1 MAFAASA
8 MQSTAQHRTAM
19 EIMIQPFADCHISK
33 RAHVSAAARPLVF
46 AIWIAS
52 YLAIDLIMWAGGR
65 STLVSNIVISL
76 PMMLTA
82 PLLTMALERLR
93 RRRLFAFGAVP
104 TMATLVPAAVGV
116 AMAQVLVD
124 YSSVRVGAAMLFP
137 DWQAYVPTEHRQF
150 GFGIYVYTLHFLC
163 CLLTLTLLQA
173 RHSVELAA
181 RQHDEA
187 LGARRR
193 AEAQALR
200 LQLNPHFLFNALN
213 SIAALVSTGGNRVA
227 DAMICRLSDFM
238 RATMMGAA
246 ESDVS
251 LANEIATT
259 ESYLAIERLRFGDRL
274 SVAFSI
280 APEAWD
286 AAIPALIL
294 QPLAENAVKHGLA
307 TPHSAIHI
315 QTNVKRM
322 GDLLAITV
330 TDRRVTIGADTAR
343 IVPDGTGIG
352 LGNVRDRVALFG
364 GGCGRVETETL
375 DDGFCVRLVLPY
387 RRFATTSGAAR

>member
-1 MAFAASA
+1 
-8 MQSTAQHRTAM
+8 
-19 EIMIQPFADCHISK
+19 MIQPFADSHMSK
-33 RAHVSAAARPLVF
+33 RADVSAAAHPLVF

-82 PLLTMALERLR
+82 PLLTLALERLR
-93 RRRLFAFGAVP
+93 RRLLFAFGAIP
-104 TMATLVPAAVGV
+104 TTVALIPAAVGA
-116 AMAQVLVD
+116 AMVQGLVD
-124 YSSVRVGAAMLFP
+124 YSSVRVAAAMLFP

-150 GFGIYVYTLHFLC
+150 GFGIYIYTLHFLC
-163 CLLTLTLLQA
+163 CLLALTLLQA
-173 RHSVELAA
+173 RHSVEVAA
-181 RQHDEA
+181 RRHDEA

-213 SIAALVSTGGNRVA
+213 SIAALVATGGNRVA

-274 SVAFSI
+274 TFAFSVATD
-280 APEAWD
+280 AWD
-286 AAIPALIL
+286 ATTPPLIL

-307 TPHSAIHI
+307 APHTAIHV
-315 QTNVKRM
+315 QTDVKRT
-322 GDLLAITV
+322 GDMLAITV
-330 TDRRVTIGADTAR
+330 TDRRVAMGADTPR
-343 IVPDGTGIG
+343 IAPDNTGVG
-352 LGNVRDRVALFG
+352 LANVRDRVALFG
-364 GGCGRVETETL
+364 AGRGHVETEVL
-375 DDGFCVRLVLPY
+375 ADGFCVRLVIPY
-387 RRFATTSGAAR
+387 RRFAAPAGTPQ

>member
-1 MAFAASA
+1 
-8 MQSTAQHRTAM
+8 
-19 EIMIQPFADCHISK
+19 MIQPFADSHMSK
-33 RAHVSAAARPLVF
+33 RADVSAAAHPLVF

-82 PLLTMALERLR
+82 PLLTLALERLR
-93 RRRLFAFGAVP
+93 RRLLFAFGAIP
-104 TMATLVPAAVGV
+104 TTVALIPAAVGA
-116 AMAQVLVD
+116 AMVQGLVD
-124 YSSVRVGAAMLFP
+124 YSSVRVAAAMLFP

-150 GFGIYVYTLHFLC
+150 GFGIYIYTLHFLC
-163 CLLTLTLLQA
+163 CLLALTLLQA
-173 RHSVELAA
+173 RHSVEVAA
-181 RQHDEA
+181 RRHDEA

-213 SIAALVSTGGNRVA
+213 SIAALVATGGNRVA

-274 SVAFSI
+274 TFAFSVA
-280 APEAWD
+280 PDAWD
-286 AAIPALIL
+286 ATTPPLIL

-307 TPHSAIHI
+307 APHTAIHV
-315 QTNVKRM
+315 QTDVKRT
-322 GDLLAITV
+322 GDMLAITV
-330 TDRRVTIGADTAR
+330 TDRRVAMGADTPR
-343 IVPDGTGIG
+343 IAPDSTGVG
-352 LGNVRDRVALFG
+352 LANVRDRVALF
-364 GGCGRVETETL
+364 CAGRGHVETEVL
-375 DDGFCVRLVLPY
+375 ADGFCVRLIIPY
-387 RRFATTSGAAR
+387 RRFAAPAGTPQ

>member
-1 MAFAASA
+1 
-8 MQSTAQHRTAM
+8 
-19 EIMIQPFADCHISK
+19 MIQPFADSHMSK
-33 RAHVSAAARPLVF
+33 RADVSAAAQPLIL

-82 PLLTMALERLR
+82 PLLTLALERLR
-93 RRRLFAFGAVP
+93 RRLLHLGPVPIALLLAPAAFGA
-104 TMATLVPAAVGV
+104 AVTQG
-116 AMAQVLVD
+116 MID
-124 YSSVRVGAAMLFP
+124 YASVRVAAAMLFP
-137 DWQAYVPTEHRQF
+137 DWRVHVPTEHRQF

-163 CLLTLTLLQA
+163 CLLALTLLQA
-173 RHSVELAA
+173 RHSVEVAA
-181 RQHDEA
+181 RRHDEA

-213 SIAALVSTGGNRVA
+213 SIAALVATGGNRVA

-259 ESYLAIERLRFGDRL
+259 ESYLAIERLRFGERL
-274 SVAFSI
+274 TFAFSI
-280 APEAWD
+280 APDAWD
-286 AAIPALIL
+286 ATIPPLIL

-307 TPHSAIHI
+307 AARAVIHI
-315 QTNVKRM
+315 QTDVKRT

-330 TDRRVTIGADTAR
+330 TDRRVAMGADAAR
-343 IVPDGTGIG
+343 IVPDGTGVG
-352 LGNVRDRVALFG
+352 LNNVRDRVALFG
-364 GGCGRVETETL
+364 GGRGRVETETL
-375 DDGFCVRLVLPY
+375 GDGFCVRLVLPY
-387 RRFATTSGAAR
+387 RRFATAGEAAQ

>member
-1 MAFAASA
+1 MAFAAPA
-8 MQSTAQHRTAM
+8 IQTANNHSTAMGT
-19 EIMIQPFADCHISK
+19 MIQPFANSPLSK
-33 RAHVSAAARPLVF
+33 RASGSAAAQPLVF
-46 AIWIAS
+46 AIWITS

-82 PLLTMALERLR
+82 PLLTMRLDRLR
-93 RRRLFAFGAVP
+93 RRLLPLGGVP
-104 TMATLVPAAVGV
+104 VTLVLVPAAFGA
-116 AMAQVLVD
+116 AMMQGAVD
-124 YSSVRVGAAMLFP
+124 YASVRVAAAMLFP
-137 DWQAYVPTEHRQF
+137 DWQVHVPTEHRQF

-163 CLLTLTLLQA
+163 CLLALTLLQA
-173 RHSVELAA
+173 RQSVEVAV
-181 RQHDEA
+181 RRHDEA

-213 SIAALVSTGGNRVA
+213 SIAALVATGGNRVA

-238 RATMMGAA
+238 RATMTGAA

-251 LANEIATT
+251 LAKEIATT

-274 SVAFSI
+274 RFAFNVA
-280 APEAWD
+280 PDAWD
-286 AAIPALIL
+286 ATTPPLIL

-307 TPHSAIHI
+307 IPHSAIHV
-315 QTNVKRM
+315 QTDVERV

-330 TDRRVTIGADTAR
+330 TDRRVATGADAVR
-343 IVPDGTGIG
+343 VVPDGTGVG

-364 GGCGRVETETL
+364 ASGGQVETEVL

-387 RRFATTSGAAR
+387 RRFATAGEVAQ